1 MNVTREC
8 MCGCWPSML
17 TSHHCREVESNLVTN
32 LFTLSA
38 ITAFSF
44 AHHIPSP
51 LLLVM
56 CFTCPN
62 PTPGLALHRT
72 ASAQIGSTAPPLAT
86 LAPQN
91 TLVVYIISVCCV
103 ARLGTCLVVCLQLQ
117 LSNSLMLR
125 QCMECL
131 SQQSTI
137 TPFY

>member
-1 MNVTREC
+1 MHEGCKVTSVNVRPFPACVAVYPRVGGEC
-8 MCGCWPSML
+8 NEEVCVGCWLSKL
-17 TSHHCREVESNLVTN
+17 TSPHCREVESNL
-32 LFTLSA
+32 LYTLSA

-91 TLVVYIISVCCV
+91 ALVVYIISVCCV
-103 ARLGTCLVVCLQLQ
+103 ACLGTC
-117 LSNSLMLR
+117 
-125 QCMECL
+125 
-131 SQQSTI
+131 
-137 TPFY
+137 